1 MIETFLA
8 LKNAPDYHL
17 GPVWQSTA
25 VEKISQK
32 NRQAAKKNY
41 LNNVVV
47 VVAAVVGVGVA
58 VVVVVV
64 VVAVLAE
71 RTSCDDLTTSS

>member
-1 MIETFLA
+1 M
-8 LKNAPDYHL
+8 KSAPDYHL
-17 GPVWQSTA
+17 GLVRQSTA
-25 VEKISQK
+25 VEKISPK

-47 VVAAVVGVGVA
+47 VVVA

-64 VVAVLAE
+64 AVVVEVVAAVWAK

>member
-8 LKNAPDYHL
+8 LKSAPDYHL
-17 GPVWQSTA
+17 GPVGQSTA

-41 LNNVVV
+41 LSNV

>member
-1 MIETFLA
+1 M
-8 LKNAPDYHL
+8 KSAPDYHL
-17 GPVWQSTA
+17 GLVRQSTA

-47 VVAAVVGVGVA
+47 VVAAVVVVA

-64 VVAVLAE
+64 AVVVEVVAAVWAK

>member
-8 LKNAPDYHL
+8 LKSALDYHL
-17 GPVWQSTA
+17 GPVGQSTA
-25 VEKISQK
+25 VEKISRK

-41 LNNVVV
+41 LSNVVAVVVVAAAFVVVV
-47 VVAAVVGVGVA
+47 VVAAVWA
-58 VVVVVV
+58 K
-64 VVAVLAE
+64 